1 MTYLDALAWTY
12 ALETPVV
19 MVAGWF
25 WRRGTAR
32 SLMAAALASGLTH
45 PLAWQVAM
53 SMSPEAY
60 VWGWYAIE
68 AVVCCAETVV
78 IRSCMRLPM
87 GRAAAL
93 SFLANAVSA
102 LAGRVLL

>member
-1 MTYLDALAWTY
+1 VTYLDALTLTY

-19 MVAGWF
+19 LAAGWF
-25 WRRGTAR
+25 WRCGAAR

-68 AVVCCAETVV
+68 AAVCCVEAFV
-78 IRSCMRLPM
+78 IRSCMRLPL
-87 GRAAAL
+87 GRAAAV
-93 SFLANAVSA
+93 SVLANGVSA
-102 LAGRVLL
+102 LAGRFLL